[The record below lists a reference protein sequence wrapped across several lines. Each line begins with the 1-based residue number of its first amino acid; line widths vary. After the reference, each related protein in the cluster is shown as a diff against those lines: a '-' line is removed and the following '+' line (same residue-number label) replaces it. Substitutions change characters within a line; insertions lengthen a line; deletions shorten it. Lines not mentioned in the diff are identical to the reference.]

1 LAKNRR
7 RSPIYKAVGQDFSAN
22 LRDRRRIV
30 SLPGRG
36 RLMVGSGGGDQL
48 IEQRRPPAPR

>member
-36 RLMVGSGGGDQL
+36 RFMVGSGGGDQL